1 MTVRRDHRYGHWL
14 FRKQIRTA
22 DGRTVRVFGVP
33 TTVGLP
39 DTRQGAEE
47 AERRAIQRVLTP
59 SEVRVEAPTLTPL
72 ITKKETPTLND
83 FAPIYLDVSR
93 VKNKPSTLDSKEMF
107 LRVHILPRLGH
118 LRLDQVTYAVIEDLK
133 VALAAT
139 PIGNVTRKKNGEPG
153 KPVARTLSRKSI
165 NNCLT
170 VLRRMLSIAKK
181 RELIATVPEIEWF
194 REPPPEFD
202 FFTFEE
208 ADRLIVAAPRKWK
221 PMIAL
226 ALRTGLRL
234 GELMALRWQDVDL
247 VAGRLMVRQNVV
259 KGIVGTPKSGKPR
272 EVPLSDEAL
281 AALHGHR
288 HDRGPLVFCDHE
300 GRMLRVPK
308 TRYAMEKA
316 CKLAGLRPVGWHVLR
331 HSFASHLAMRG
342 APLKVIQELLGH
354 ATIQMTMRYA
364 HLSPDVARDAVR
376 LLDSASGRAA
386 IGAQDR
392 DGMAASWQRQADLD
406 AN

>member
-1 MTVRRDHRYGHWL
+1 MSVRRDHRYGHWL

-47 AERRAIQRVLTP
+47 AERRAIQRVLTNGDVP
-59 SEVRVEAPTLTPL
+59 QAPMQPPT
-72 ITKKETPTLND
+72 IANKKEVPTLND
-83 FAPIYLDVSR
+83 FAPTYLDVSR
-93 VKNKPSTLDSKEMF
+93 VKNKPSSVDSKEMF
-107 LRVHILPRLGH
+107 LRIHILPRLGH
-118 LRLDQVTYAVIEDLK
+118 LGLDQVSYAVIEDLK

-139 PIGNVTRKKNGEPG
+139 PIANVTRKKNGEPG
-153 KPVARTLSRKSI
+153 KPVARTLSRKTI

-181 RELIATVPEIEWF
+181 RGLIDAVPEIEWF

-208 ADRLIVAAPRKWK
+208 AARLIISAPREWK
-221 PMIAL
+221 AMITV

-288 HDRGPLVFCDHE
+288 HKRGPLVFCDHV

-316 CKLAGLRPVGWHVLR
+316 CKQAGLRPVGWHVMR

-376 LLDSASGRAA
+376 LLDGAIGRAA
-386 IGAQDR
+386 IGVRSGDEV
-392 DGMAASWQRQADLD
+392 AAEWQRGSDLT

>member
-1 MTVRRDHRYGHWL
+1 MSVRRDHRYGHWL
-14 FRKQIRTA
+14 FRKQIRLP
-22 DGRTVRVFGVP
+22 DGRTVRIFGVP

-39 DTRQGAEE
+39 NTRAGAEE
-47 AERRAIQRVLTP
+47 AERRAIQRVTTGEATVKAPATP
-59 SEVRVEAPTLTPL
+59 PIE
-72 ITKKETPTLND
+72 KKEVPTLND
-83 FAPIYLDVSR
+83 FAPTYLDVSR
-93 VKNKPSTLDSKEMF
+93 VKNKPSSVDSKDMF
-107 LRVHILPRLGH
+107 LRIHILPRLGE
-118 LRLDQVTYAVIEDLK
+118 LRLDEVTYAVIEDLK

-139 PIGNVTRKKNGEPG
+139 PIANVTRKKNGEPG
-153 KPVARTLSRKSI
+153 KPVERTLSRKSI

-181 RELIATVPEIEWF
+181 RGLIAAVPEIEWF

-202 FFTFEE
+202 FFTFDE
-208 ADRLIVAAPRKWK
+208 ADRVIAAAPREWK
-221 PMIAL
+221 AMITV

-247 VAGRLMVRQNVV
+247 VAGRLIVRQNVV

-288 HDRGPLVFCDHE
+288 HQRGPLVFCDHA

-316 CKLAGLRPVGWHVLR
+316 CKRAGLRPVGWHVLR

-364 HLSPDVARDAVR
+364 HLSPDVARDAVL
-376 LLDSASGRAA
+376 LLDTRLARRAISAPTE
-386 IGAQDR
+386 DEV
-392 DGMAASWQRQADLD
+392 AASWQRQADLQP
-406 AN
+406 N